1 MSTIADHISD
11 ICIHTAVYW
20 GSPQNNGFGR
30 MTYDDP
36 VEISCFWIDEQETL
50 IDNDGKE
57 WVTKAK
63 VFVLQDIDEQ
73 GVLYLGSLSGLT
85 DSQKSDPVASLD
97 KAREVKRFLKTPS
110 LYDDDTYVRKVIL

>member
-30 MTYDDP
+30 MVYDDP
-36 VEISCFWIDEQETL
+36 VEVSCFWIDQQETL
-50 IDNDGKE
+50 VDNDGKE
-57 WVTKAK
+57 WVTHAT
-63 VFVLQDIDEQ
+63 VFVLQDMDEQ

-85 DSQKSDPVASLD
+85 DSQKSDPVANLD
-97 KAREVKRFLKTPS
+97 KAREIKRFLKTPS

>member
-20 GSPQNNGFGR
+20 GGPQNNGFGR
-30 MTYDDP
+30 MVYDDP